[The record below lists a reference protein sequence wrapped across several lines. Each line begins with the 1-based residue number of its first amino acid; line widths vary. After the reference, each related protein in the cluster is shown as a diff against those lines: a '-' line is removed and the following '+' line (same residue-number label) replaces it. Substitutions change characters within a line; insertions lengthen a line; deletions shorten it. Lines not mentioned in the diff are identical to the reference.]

1 MMRGGLSAE
10 WLPDDVRDR
19 FAPSLIRSLTRDD
32 LMSALHHAV
41 GGLLDEGG
49 AAEPLASAVRPSLEE
64 LTRPEA
70 GPHV

>member
-1 MMRGGLSAE
+1 LE
-10 WLPDDVRDR
+10 WLPDEVRDR
-19 FAPSLIRSLTRDD
+19 FAPSLIRSLTRAD

-49 AAEPLASAVRPSLEE
+49 VVGPLASAVRPSLED
-64 LTRPEA
+64 LTRPEP